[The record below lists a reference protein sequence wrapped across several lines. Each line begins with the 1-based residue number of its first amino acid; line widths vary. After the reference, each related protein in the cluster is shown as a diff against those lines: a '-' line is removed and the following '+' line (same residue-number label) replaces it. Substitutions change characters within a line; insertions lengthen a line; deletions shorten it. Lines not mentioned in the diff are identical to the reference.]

1 MNNHPK
7 RLKDIELSLTPSQR
21 VFLWMQKALMGNYTD
36 SLLDFESPDPFVTI
50 VDWVDNIVKTSSVGE
65 SETFVDRA
73 TIQARKEA
81 YFLLLLVRQMNDMV
95 LSQFPKSNREYVFL
109 LAYLAAIDQSTRLS
123 VIAKATLG
131 ATTTIFRAASRT
143 FPELQEMVTMH
154 RALSIPEEAH
164 RRITLKFVEEIL
176 CLEGT
181 VSRIS
186 AEHFGGRPILY
197 ADSAARLTQQLQLVD
212 QALEL
217 SNSIAARLRFPQLK
231 KEQIRD
237 DLSSRINE
245 ELSQLVLGVR
255 GMTLEQRGMEEVL
268 KRLAADY
275 RSALTSSDDYG
286 RVVSAPLTGQR
297 LSQSTPKPLSTP
309 GKGNAVRK
317 NG

>member
-154 RALSIPEEAH
+154 RALSIPEEVH

-217 SNSIAARLRFPQLK
+217 SNSIAARLRSPTQ
-231 KEQIRD
+231 
-237 DLSSRINE
+237 
-245 ELSQLVLGVR
+245 
-255 GMTLEQRGMEEVL
+255 
-268 KRLAADY
+268 
-275 RSALTSSDDYG
+275 
-286 RVVSAPLTGQR
+286 
-297 LSQSTPKPLSTP
+297 
-309 GKGNAVRK
+309 
-317 NG
+317 

>member
-1 MNNHPK
+1 MNNQPR
-7 RLKDIELSLTPSQR
+7 RLKDIELSLTLSQR

-50 VDWVDNIVKTSSVGE
+50 GDWVDNIVKNSSVGE

-73 TIQARKEA
+73 TVQASKEA

-95 LSQFPKSNREYVFL
+95 LTQFPKSNREYVFL
-109 LAYLAAIDQSTRLS
+109 LAYLAAIGQSTRLS

-131 ATTTIFRAASRT
+131 ATTTIFRALSRT
-143 FPELQEMVTMH
+143 FPELREMVTMH
-154 RALSIPEEAH
+154 RALSIPEEVQ

-217 SNSIAARLRFPQLK
+217 SNSMAARLRFPQLN
-231 KEQIRD
+231 KEQIRH
-237 DLSSRINE
+237 DLSSRIDE

-255 GMTLEQRGMEEVL
+255 GMTLAKVGEQRGMEEVL

-275 RSALTSSDDYG
+275 RSALTSWNDYG

-297 LSQSTPKPLSTP
+297 
-309 GKGNAVRK
+309 A
-317 NG
+317 